1 MDTGKAFV
9 GTPKDDEFI
18 ASKGTWGV
26 GDSINGGKGTD
37 GLTIV
42 TDDIADLDFSVNTMK
57 SIEIVNIT
65 SSDAADIKLDTTEA
79 GKVAENFKAV
89 TDLYLTTSDAVG
101 DIDLTVDGK
110 TNVTATA
117 KATGQTIDVTGGK
130 VVNANANNG
139 VVTIKGDALTTVTV
153 KGGAATSTVENT
165 VDGVGTAGETLKSV
179 SLEGMIGATATV
191 KGNAIDTLTLKD
203 QISTLTTTITNTKS
217 TALTV
222 NLNNVHTGASVVN
235 AGLKAETVTINSNG
249 TKGNT
254 LEFNAAAGKTLN
266 ITGDAKLT
274 LVNADVA
281 KDIVSTNTKGVTI
294 NGGALGNDV
303 KFTGGTGADTVTV
316 GATTKAITMGAG
328 DDTVIYAAAAGIG
341 GSVDAGA
348 GKDTISMTTTLI
360 KSNIVTDGTGIFNN
374 TFKNFEVLE
383 VTVAD
388 SNVVI
393 DVEKINNVSTVVLA
407 ATLTTSTINNLAN
420 NSTVKFITAG
430 AGLTANVKNSAGST
444 DVLNVELEG
453 SSTVNAGSLTVN
465 SVETINIISNDT
477 ATPPTGIAHALNL
490 TADAAT
496 SIVVTGDAG
505 VNLTS
510 TNAAK
515 ITNFDASAVTAGTVT
530 FASSNTTA
538 NVTIKGGAGDDTLTG
553 GKLNDTIIGGA
564 GNDTLSGGTGGV
576 DTLTGGAG
584 VDKFVI
590 TAQNTTTVGIDKI
603 TDFVGGVDKIV
614 NGTAG
619 NTFTDLRASDLSES
633 VSIAA
638 AANIAMT
645 AANTTTAGDI
655 VLFTYQSKVYA
666 TIEKDAAAG
675 FTDGTDFIV
684 EITGVTGTVTAA
696 DFITA

>member
-576 DTLTGGAG
+576 GTLTGGAG

-590 TAQNTTTVGIDKI
+590 TAQTTTTDGIDKI

>member
-303 KFTGGTGADTVTV
+303 KFTGGTAADTVTV